1 MYSSTSLKY
10 IVLGGSFWGN
20 SGVSW
25 AFWGL
30 FGSPIARIQ
39 PLLIEPCSPPF
50 ADKFHSFLL
59 TKKGLNAHLEPPHYC
74 IFIVWPIASDKRA
87 LRPFLAAR
95 RDDIGQKIT
104 QIVLL
109 GLEMGPK
116 WAPNV
121 PNHPKIGPK
130 GFPQVLHI
138 LDQCHCT

>member
-1 MYSSTSLKY
+1 M
-10 IVLGGSFWGN
+10 GQFWGQLGHLGPIWKPN
-20 SGVSW
+20 SKNL
-25 AFWGL
+25 A
-30 FGSPIARIQ
+30 I
-39 PLLIEPCSPPF
+39 IEPCSPPF

-59 TKKGLNAHLEPPHYC
+59 TKKGLNAHLEPPNYC

-95 RDDIGQKIT
+95 RDDIGQKTT

-121 PNHPKIGPK
+121 LNHPKIGPI